1 LVSYKI
7 NKKNR
12 KARNIVIITTD
23 AYHAELM
30 DKKINVEK
38 QIWYK
43 EHLAYL
49 GFILLFIIII
59 YVFQ

>member
-1 LVSYKI
+1 
-7 NKKNR
+7 
-12 KARNIVIITTD
+12 
-23 AYHAELM
+23 M

-49 GFILLFIIII
+49 VYSIHNNNIRFPIEAQFYIILSINNIDN
-59 YVFQ
+59 